1 MAIEV
6 LLMADVADVG
16 AEGDVVSV
24 ADGFARNYLF
34 PSKRAAPVTQ
44 ATRKRLEKMRR
55 DRDAAKAAELA
66 GARGVAAKLAA
77 ASCTIAVKV
86 GKDEK
91 MYGSVTAA
99 DIAAALKAQGIELDK
114 QHLVLDEPIRE
125 LGVFDVKVKLHAE
138 VEGTVKV
145 WVVEE

>member
-44 ATRKRLEKMRR
+44 ATRKRLEKRR
-55 DRDAAKAAELA
+55 HP
-66 GARGVAAKLAA
+66 ARSRSRWARTRR
-77 ASCTIAVKV
+77 CT
-86 GKDEK
+86 G
-91 MYGSVTAA
+91 
-99 DIAAALKAQGIELDK
+99 
-114 QHLVLDEPIRE
+114 R
-125 LGVFDVKVKLHAE
+125 
-138 VEGTVKV
+138 
-145 WVVEE
+145 